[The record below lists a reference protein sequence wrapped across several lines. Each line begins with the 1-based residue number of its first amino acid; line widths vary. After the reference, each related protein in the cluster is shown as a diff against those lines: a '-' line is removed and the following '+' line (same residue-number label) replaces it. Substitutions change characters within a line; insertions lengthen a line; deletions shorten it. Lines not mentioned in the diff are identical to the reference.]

1 MLSEE
6 LFLGITGFQFAFVLF
21 QWFIFKRTEYIYYL
35 LHILTIIIYF
45 SLLYF
50 SDEHHNLLFGNF
62 SLNILYIEKS
72 VLFLAYGLYISFGRL
87 FLNLSDL
94 NPRLNRFVKITEY
107 IIFSFCVLNV
117 LTLSFTSN
125 FIFHAKIYTGIFTL
139 IFIFSLWV
147 IGYILFQKH
156 TLNRFL
162 VTAGIWIAGGTFV
175 SMLAAWHNNDP
186 LLLNPDHMLYLQLGV
201 LTELFIL
208 NSALVYKVKAVQDDY
223 NASQQ
228 QIIIELEEN
237 KKLAL
242 RLSHIREEISM
253 DLHDEVG
260 SGLSTIRLLTELIK
274 IKPLSNENIN
284 PINKISE
291 SSKELVQKM
300 NEIVWALNINNDN
313 LEGLVAYIREYT
325 MNFFDNTDI
334 HCVFF
339 EPENIPDWG
348 IEGHSRRAIFLIV
361 KEALN
366 NIVKH
371 AHATEV
377 EVRIIISASFEIF
390 IHDNGKGFQ
399 LPDANFFHNGLQ
411 NMQRRIETLCGSIQ
425 FVNYDGTTV
434 ACSVPVENLL
444 HKSVI

>member
-1 MLSEE
+1 
-6 LFLGITGFQFAFVLF
+6 
-21 QWFIFKRTEYIYYL
+21 
-35 LHILTIIIYF
+35 
-45 SLLYF
+45 
-50 SDEHHNLLFGNF
+50 
-62 SLNILYIEKS
+62 
-72 VLFLAYGLYISFGRL
+72 
-87 FLNLSDL
+87 
-94 NPRLNRFVKITEY
+94 
-107 IIFSFCVLNV
+107 
-117 LTLSFTSN
+117 
-125 FIFHAKIYTGIFTL
+125 
-139 IFIFSLWV
+139 
-147 IGYILFQKH
+147 
-156 TLNRFL
+156 
-162 VTAGIWIAGGTFV
+162 
-175 SMLAAWHNNDP
+175 MLAAWHNNDP

-208 NSALVYKVKAVQDDY
+208 NIALVYKVKAVQDDY

-366 NIVKH
+366 NIVKQH
-371 AHATEV
+371 MQQKLKCAL
-377 EVRIIISASFEIF
+377 SFQQVLKFLFMIMVKDFNFRMQIF
-390 IHDNGKGFQ
+390 F
-399 LPDANFFHNGLQ
+399 
-411 NMQRRIETLCGSIQ
+411 
-425 FVNYDGTTV
+425 TTV
-434 ACSVPVENLL
+434 YKICKDELKLCVVLFNL
-444 HKSVI
+444 

>member
-208 NSALVYKVKAVQDDY
+208 NIALVYKVKAVQDDY

-371 AHATEV
+371 ARATEV
-377 EVRIIISASFEIF
+377 EVRIIISARFEIF
-390 IHDNGKGFQ
+390 IHDNGKGLQ

>member
-6 LFLGITGFQFAFVLF
+6 LFLGIAGFQFAFVLF

-208 NSALVYKVKAVQDDY
+208 YIALVYKVKAVQDDY
-223 NASQQ
+223 NASQH